1 LDNNLDLFAVV
12 ETWHDGAD
20 SPCLVAC
27 TPPNYKYLE
36 RARPRTDSAS
46 VSINCNHGGICVFF
60 RINYR
65 IKIIALPDYKSFE
78 VLALYIRNGTLST
91 AILTVYRPG
100 SAPVTNLFFDEFADA
115 LERCI
120 TYTNCIVVGD
130 INIHVDSVRSAAT
143 QRLQTLLDSYG
154 LADRVQRPSH
164 RLGHQLDVFITRSDK
179 PLPVIHVD
187 PPILSD
193 HSLLI
198 ARYSVTQSL
207 APVRQRICRRKWRSL
222 NIDSYTKDLMTSELI
237 CNPPE
242 DVNALFDCYNTTL
255 STLLD
260 KHAPTVLVTKYA
272 RPASPW
278 FDTECHLVKTKTRK
292 LEKLYRANPNSVTE
306 LAWRSQFRRQRVM
319 FQSKFSSYWT
329 SAIKSSAKN
338 SKTLWSK
345 LRCLLEIP
353 TDDLSTEGDHSA
365 DEFADYFVNK
375 IAEIRQSTVTA
386 PPPIIAGR
394 TVAHKL
400 DSFSP
405 ITPEEVMLLLNRSS
419 NKQCILDPIPTWLLK
434 SVSSHIAPVIATMC
448 NKSFAQSVFPDLHK
462 KAVVRPLLKKPNLD
476 TSDLASY
483 RPISNL
489 SFISKTLERLVS
501 RRFTK
506 HSDEQ
511 GLFSDTQSAYREN
524 YSTETALVRLHND
537 IVTAIDHGEVGAL
550 VLLDLSAAFETVDH
564 TILIDVLRERFGVE
578 ADALSWM
585 MSYLRNR
592 SQTVSVGSNFST
604 VRPVLCGV
612 PQGSVLGPKQFIAY
626 TDEIANIFSVRNVSH
641 YAYADD
647 SQGFRSALPS
657 DVNPIVL
664 SLQQTVAD
672 VGSWCS
678 SRRLK
683 LNAQKTE
690 LIWFGTTV
698 NLQRLDPLDMRLD
711 AGGVTIQPSNI
722 VRDLGVYFDSTLSMR
737 NHVSRLTRTCFYQLR
752 RLRSIRRQLGREVTQ
767 RLVSAFVLSRIDY
780 CNALLAELPATT
792 LAPLQRVQNVAARL
806 VLNLKPYDHITSAFV
821 ELHWLPVRQRIAYK
835 LCLLVHK
842 ALTGQAPPYLTEL
855 IHPVADIPSRS
866 SLRSAATS
874 DIDVPRT
881 RLHFGDRAFS
891 VAGARQWN
899 ELPEHL
905 RLIDDTTAFKRQLK
919 AHFFRTAF
927 GFNPT

>member
-1 LDNNLDLFAVV
+1 MLISLHSLCAGGTDQLKPEHKPSDQSTLPKQSKHPCSSVTLGVLNAQSVRNKSASINSCILDKNLDLFAVV

-27 TPPNYKYLE
+27 TPPNYKYME
-36 RARPRTDSAS
+36 RARPRTGSAS
-46 VSINCNHGGICVFF
+46 VTMNCNHGGICVFF
-60 RINYR
+60 RAKYR
-65 IKIIALPDYKSFE
+65 VKIITLPDYKSFE
-78 VLALYIRNGTLST
+78 VLALYIHNGTLPT

-154 LADRVQRPSH
+154 LADRVQQPSH
-164 RLGHQLDVFITRSDK
+164 RLGHQLDVFITRIDK

-193 HSLLI
+193 HSLLT
-198 ARYSVTQSL
+198 AKYSVTHNP
-207 APVRQRICRRKWRSL
+207 APVRPRVCRRKWRSF
-222 NIDSYTKDLMTSELI
+222 NIDSYTHDLITSELV

-242 DVNALFDCYNTTL
+242 DVNALFACYNTTL
-255 STLLD
+255 AALLD
-260 KHAPTVLVTKYA
+260 KHAPTVHVTKYA

-278 FDTECHLVKTKTRK
+278 FDTECYLVKTRTRK
-292 LEKLYRANPNSVTE
+292 LEKQYRANPNNVTE
-306 LAWRSQFRRQRVM
+306 SAWRSQFRRQRVK
-319 FQSKFSSYWT
+319 FQSKFSSYWS

-338 SKTLWSK
+338 SKSLWSK
-345 LRCLLEIP
+345 LRCLLQTP

-375 IAEIRQSTVTA
+375 IAAIRQSTVTA
-386 PPPIIAGR
+386 PPPIVAGR
-394 TVAHKL
+394 AVAHKL
-400 DSFSP
+400 DSFIP
-405 ITPEEVMLLLNRSS
+405 VTPEEVMLLLNRSS
-419 NKQCILDPIPTWLLK
+419 NKQCILDPVPTWLLK
-434 SVSSHIAPVIATMC
+434 SVSSHISPLIAMMC

-476 TSDLASY
+476 TSDLSSY

-511 GLFSDTQSAYREN
+511 GLFTDTQSAYREN

-564 TILIDVLRERFGVE
+564 TILIEVLRERFGVDG
-578 ADALSWM
+578 DALSWM
-585 MSYLRNR
+585 MSYLLNR
-592 SQTVSVGSNFST
+592 SQTVSVGSSSSN

-626 TDEIANIFSVRNVSH
+626 TDEIADIFNVHDVSH

-647 SQGFRSALPS
+647 AQGFRSALPS
-657 DVNPIVL
+657 DVSPIVL

-672 VGSWCS
+672 VGTWCN
-678 SRRLK
+678 SRRLQ

-698 NLQRLDPLDMRLD
+698 NLQRLDPNDLRLD
-711 AGGVTIQPSNI
+711 A
-722 VRDLGVYFDSTLSMR
+722 
-737 NHVSRLTRTCFYQLR
+737 
-752 RLRSIRRQLGREVTQ
+752 
-767 RLVSAFVLSRIDY
+767 A
-780 CNALLAELPATT
+780 AELPYKRQM
-792 LAPLQRVQNVAARL
+792 LCG
-806 VLNLKPYDHITSAFV
+806 ISAF
-821 ELHWLPVRQRIAYK
+821 I
-835 LCLLVHK
+835 
-842 ALTGQAPPYLTEL
+842 LTQLFQCVTTYPDSRGHAFISYAVCDPY
-855 IHPVADIPSRS
+855 VA
-866 SLRSAATS
+866 
-874 DIDVPRT
+874 
-881 RLHFGDRAFS
+881 
-891 VAGARQWN
+891 N
-899 ELPEHL
+899 
-905 RLIDDTTAFKRQLK
+905 
-919 AHFFRTAF
+919 
-927 GFNPT
+927 